1 MVMKYFSCGRF
12 RLALDRPWVMGI
24 VNVTPDSFADG
35 GQYDTL
41 VHAVAHAERLLKDG
55 ADILDIGG
63 ESTRPGAVLVSVE
76 DEIRRVIPVLQA
88 LSSLNVP
95 LSIDTRKP
103 EVMRAAIDAGVD
115 LVNDISAL
123 EGDGAMDILAASQV
137 GVCLMHKQGEPQTM
151 QNAPVYED
159 VVAEVGL
166 YLQQRIAL
174 AVQAGIAAER
184 IVFDPGFGFG
194 KSLAHNVALFQSLDV
209 LCAQLSLPLLVG
221 VSRKKMLGEITGYA
235 VSGRVQASVV
245 AALLAV
251 QKGAAIVRVHDVRE
265 TVDALKLWKALK

>member
-1 MVMKYFSCGRF
+1 MKYFSCGRF

-151 QNAPVYED
+151 QNAPVYQD